1 MINKNKVAV
10 GLSGGVDSTA
20 TAYLLKRA
28 GYEVIGITMTVFD
41 EYDEFGN
48 VVEPSF
54 IKDAKR
60 IAKILNIPHYV
71 VDYKDIFE
79 KTVKK
84 EFVDEYL
91 KGRTPNPCVI
101 CNRIIKYG
109 KLIETAHSLGAYYI
123 ATGHYANICYD
134 QELKRYRI
142 FRGIPERKDQ
152 AYNIY
157 SLSQE
162 QLKHI
167 LLPLGKFTSKEEVR
181 KIALKVDPLI
191 AKKSDST
198 GICFV
203 PNEDYISYL
212 SNESK
217 DALKSGNFVDK
228 AGEIIGKHKGIV
240 RYTIGQKRG
249 LGINFNPPM
258 FVVNIDANKNQI
270 LLGDDEDTYSIG
282 LMAKNVNFTLFD
294 ELKEKIR
301 VKAKVCQWGWF
312 LPATISSLGNKKVK
326 VLFDQKERAVAP
338 GQAVVFYLE
347 DEVIGGGIIDLV
359 IKDETIP

>member
-1 MINKNKVAV
+1 MIDKNKVAV

-20 TAYLLKRA
+20 AAYLLKRE

-41 EYDEFGN
+41 EYDENEN

-60 IAKILNIPHYV
+60 IAKILNIPHYM

-79 KTVKK
+79 KRVKK
-84 EFVDEYL
+84 EFVVEYL
-91 KGRTPNPCVI
+91 KGRTPNPCVT

-109 KLIETAHSLGAYYI
+109 KLIETAHSFGAYYI
-123 ATGHYANICYD
+123 ATGHYADICYD
-134 QELKRYRI
+134 QDLKRYRL

-152 AYNIY
+152 AYNLH

-181 KIALKVDPLI
+181 KIALKIDPLI
-191 AKKSDST
+191 GKKSDST

-203 PNEDYISYL
+203 PNEDHISYL
-212 SNESK
+212 KNASE
-217 DALKSGNFVDK
+217 DALKSGNFVDQTGK
-228 AGEIIGKHKGIV
+228 IIGKHKGIV

-249 LGINFNPPM
+249 LGINFNPPR
-258 FVVNIDANKNQI
+258 FVVSIDAKKNEI
-270 LLGDDEDTYSIG
+270 LLGDDKDTYSIG
-282 LMAKNVNFTLFD
+282 LMAKNVNFTLFH
-294 ELKEKIR
+294 ELKEEMK
-301 VKAKVCQWGWF
+301 VKVKVCQWGWF
-312 LPATISSLGNKKVK
+312 LPATISRLGDNRVQ

-359 IKDETIP
+359 MK